1 MVSCSITPGE
11 PAGTYSLTATFAG
24 DTTPWPHLDAST
36 GSNNFVVTHE
46 ETALSYTGATS
57 ATNGSPATLSGVLT
71 TDSGTVPIVGRTV
84 AFTLGSGTSAQK
96 CSATTNSSGA
106 ASCVITKVYQTMSPA
121 PVTATFAGDA
131 YYAPAN
137 ASGNVAIST
146 PTSLSVSATTGT
158 YGQPTTLTGTLTN
171 SVTGTPISGQ
181 TVVLTLNGTQSCTA
195 TTNLS
200 GTASCSVTPNEPS
213 GTYTVSGTYADAPIS
228 TPLLTTNLLPSIGS
242 NNVVVNKAP
251 TTVTY
256 TGPTSVGYWQ
266 TLTLTSTLT
275 TQGTP
280 VVGQPLVMTLGS
292 GRSAQSCT
300 GITNSSGVA
309 SCTVTVSQV
318 YGSVT
323 VTVSY
328 AGNSY
333 YQTSSTS
340 SSERVGCGQGGYGGG
355 GNGGGTGGSG
365 GSGSGGGGS
374 GGGGGGGPCGG
385 GSGGGGCGGTLPPP
399 KSGGQGCG

>member
-1 MVSCSITPGE
+1 MRP
-11 PAGTYSLTATFAG
+11 
-24 DTTPWPHLDAST
+24 
-36 GSNNFVVTHE
+36 
-46 ETALSYTGATS
+46 
-57 ATNGSPATLSGVLT
+57 
-71 TDSGTVPIVGRTV
+71 
-84 AFTLGSGTSAQK
+84 
-96 CSATTNSSGA
+96 
-106 ASCVITKVYQTMSPA
+106 
-121 PVTATFAGDA
+121 
-131 YYAPAN
+131 
-137 ASGNVAIST
+137 GNVAIST
-146 PTSLSVSATTGT
+146 PDHPHGQRDTGT

-213 GTYTVSGTYADAPIS
+213 GTYTVSGTYVDAPIS

-256 TGPTSVGYWQ
+256 TGPTSVGYEPDADADLDVDHAGDPGRGTAPGHDARQ
-266 TLTLTSTLT
+266 RPERPELHRHHQLVGRRLV
-275 TQGTP
+275 QG
-280 VVGQPLVMTLGS
+280 Q
-292 GRSAQSCT
+292 
-300 GITNSSGVA
+300 
-309 SCTVTVSQV
+309 VSQV

-355 GNGGGTGGSG
+355 GNGGGMVARAAVARAAGARAAAAAAVRAAAAQAAVGAA
-365 GSGSGGGGS
+365 
-374 GGGGGGGPCGG
+374 GPCLLRRVGARAAADRNG
-385 GSGGGGCGGTLPPP
+385 RDCG
-399 KSGGQGCG
+399 KDQR